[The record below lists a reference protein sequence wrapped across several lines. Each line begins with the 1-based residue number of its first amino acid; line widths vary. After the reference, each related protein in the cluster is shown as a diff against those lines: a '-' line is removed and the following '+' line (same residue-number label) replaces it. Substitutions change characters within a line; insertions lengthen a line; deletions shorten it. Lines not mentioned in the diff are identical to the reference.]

1 MNPEKKYI
9 RHIGKRIR
17 ELREARGLSQE
28 QLATEAD
35 VDNSH
40 LGKLERGEG
49 NPTLKL
55 IFRVATALNVEVVEL
70 L

>member
-1 MNPEKKYI
+1 M